1 MFNKYKFEVDSV
13 PNMTTSTVVTE
24 STSYTRTTTM
34 TYTGGQTRT
43 EFQSTSSTT
52 PGKSLLNSNIS
63 TVPNMLST
71 SSSLPSRSLQ
81 PFSRE
86 FRSAFNNQPRGIYN
100 SFNGKT
106 SVMPTTEKKSDEKEK
121 KSGIFSIFKRSDKEK
136 EDMKKAKEEA
146 KAKKEREIA
155 AKEEAK
161 AKRER
166 EIAAKEKEKKE
177 KAAREKEKEAKE
189 KEEKE
194 NKKKAKKLK
203 NKKDEKATSVTAYDA
218 KLMNNGFSSNNRN
231 YFGLQDRD
239 EQLVI
244 KVTKTDLG
252 MVLKLTTII

>member
-1 MFNKYKFEVDSV
+1 
-13 PNMTTSTVVTE
+13 
-24 STSYTRTTTM
+24 
-34 TYTGGQTRT
+34 
-43 EFQSTSSTT
+43 
-52 PGKSLLNSNIS
+52 
-63 TVPNMLST
+63 
-71 SSSLPSRSLQ
+71 
-81 PFSRE
+81 
-86 FRSAFNNQPRGIYN
+86 
-100 SFNGKT
+100 
-106 SVMPTTEKKSDEKEK
+106 MPTTEKKSDEKEK

-244 KVTKTDLG
+244 KVTKTGIFHPRTTDKVPTYKTKSRYSRG
-252 MVLKLTTII
+252 RVLIINNIDFPGLRFRHGAEVDDNNMIQLCKDMGFKIANHRNKSQSVSMLILFRIYKRL